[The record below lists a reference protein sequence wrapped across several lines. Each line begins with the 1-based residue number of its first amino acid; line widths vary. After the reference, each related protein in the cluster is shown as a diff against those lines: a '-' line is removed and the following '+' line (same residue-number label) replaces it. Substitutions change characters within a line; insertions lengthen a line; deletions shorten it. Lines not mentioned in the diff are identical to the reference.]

1 MRVGPAVAERIDTRH
16 ARTFAARPSDRRA
29 RHVHRGAAKIDI
41 RIQVLE
47 VNAGK
52 YDALIE
58 RQRCFDNAEKAGA
71 GFNVAEIAFC
81 GADIERLVV
90 GAACAVDINER
101 AHLDRIADRR
111 ACAMG
116 LDITDIA
123 RISVNARQ
131 SQPYDFFLGLA
142 IRRRKRR
149 RTAILID
156 RGRDDASQNS
166 IVARQSQ
173 RFTAQHYGDT
183 AFAANI
189 AVRRFVESLATA
201 GP

>member
-1 MRVGPAVAERIDTRH
+1 MRVGPAIAERIDACQ

-29 RHVHRGAAKIDI
+29 RHAHRSAAKIDI
-41 RIQVLE
+41 RVQALE

-81 GADIERLVV
+81 GTDIKRLVV

-111 ACAMG
+111 TGAMS

-131 SQPYDFFLGLA
+131 SQPYDFFLGPA
-142 IRRRKRR
+142 VRRRERR

-156 RGRDDASQNS
+156 RSRHNASENS

-173 RFTAQHYGDT
+173 RFTAQHHGDT

-189 AVRRFVESLATA
+189 AVRRFVESLAPA